1 MTSPAALTLTPL
13 TVYAQKIRPL
23 LPSEAFEPN
32 AEPFF
37 IIPINLAIILLGWA
51 IAAEIQ
57 SWHWFSLLFMTLLGL
72 VMAHS
77 VLLLAMAAHDLLHR
91 PGRKHRLLTYI
102 LGLLGFALWWMP
114 PSQWREVHNR
124 FHHSRTN
131 ALGDP
136 DRNYLDSQPQT
147 WGKWLNNFFVPS
159 VTVHPFW
166 WLVGL
171 GTVWGGHSLR
181 NLSSVLLFNSP
192 TVDYVPAAFKV
203 APKTRWA
210 IAGEL
215 VILLILH
222 TGVLFYL
229 QFQPLKLLLVYFLPI
244 FLGNAGGMFYIY
256 TQHLASPMTAVNDPL
271 VNSVSLKLPAWV
283 NRCHGNFAYHTEH
296 HIFPALNS
304 RYYPLVQELL
314 QEHYPG
320 QLNLLTP
327 QQAWH
332 SLLTTPRHYYDETTL
347 TDATGTLR
355 IPCPWG

>member
-1 MTSPAALTLTPL
+1 MTSPSSSTLTPL
-13 TVYAQKIRPL
+13 AVYAKKIRPL

-32 AEPFF
+32 AEPFL

-51 IAAEIQ
+51 IAAEIEQ
-57 SWHWFSLLFMTLLGL
+57 WHWFSLLAMGLLGL

-77 VLLLAMAAHDLLHR
+77 VLVLAMATHDLLHR
-91 PGRKHRLLTYI
+91 PGQKYPLLTYI

-114 PSQWREVHNR
+114 PSQWQAVHNR

-131 ALGDP
+131 AQGDP
-136 DRNYLDSQPQT
+136 DRNYLHSQPHT

-159 VTVHPFW
+159 STVHPFW

-171 GTVWGGHSLR
+171 GTVWGGHNLR

-192 TVDYVPAAFKV
+192 MVDYVPAAFKV

-215 VILLILH
+215 LFIVALH
-222 TGVLFYL
+222 TSVLFYL
-229 QFQPLKLLLVYFLPI
+229 QFEPLKLLLVYFLPI
-244 FLGNAGGMFYIY
+244 FLGHGAGMFYIY
-256 TQHLASPMTAVNDPL
+256 TQHLACPMTAVNDPL
-271 VNSVSLKLPAWV
+271 VNSVSLQLPAWL

-304 RYYPLVQELL
+304 HYYPLVQELL
-314 QEHYPG
+314 QQHYPG

-327 QQAWH
+327 QQAWQ
-332 SLLTTPRHYYDETTL
+332 SLLTTPRHYYDATTL

-355 IPCPWG
+355 IPCP